1 MSGGWDILD
10 EDELLNRPPWVRVV
24 AETVRLEDGQTVVH
38 DFYRV
43 DIPDFAIMFALTAD
57 GRVPLIEQY
66 RHGVRRRVLELPAGG
81 IFGDEA
87 PLAAAQ
93 RELLEEAGI
102 ESPQWI
108 PLGVL
113 TIDPN
118 RGCGHAHVYLALDA
132 VPVAAPDPGDLSQQ
146 TVHFF
151 TLDQIRAFWTTP
163 DCPIA
168 SSTAAIGLA
177 LAYLS
182 VHGSV

>member
-1 MSGGWDILD
+1 MSDGWDILD

-24 AETVRLEDGQTVVH
+24 AETIRLEDGQTVVH

-57 GRVPLIEQY
+57 GRVPLVEQY

-102 ESPQWI
+102 EFLAVDPAGRPDHRPQ
-108 PLGVL
+108 PGLRAC
-113 TIDPN
+113 P
-118 RGCGHAHVYLALDA
+118 C
-132 VPVAAPDPGDLSQQ
+132 VPRPRR
-146 TVHFF
+146 
-151 TLDQIRAFWTTP
+151 RAR
-163 DCPIA
+163 CRA
-168 SSTAAIGLA
+168 
-177 LAYLS
+177 
-182 VHGSV
+182 